1 MVDKGLQ
8 RVGGRGFLDNSDED
22 DDLYTI
28 HGIAIG
34 AGDITLGSKSG
45 ERKYWTEDVLQDGA
59 STLEGKQIVAN
70 HENRDIYSV
79 VGKVTDASYSEEKNG
94 VIYQGVVDEELIAKR
109 ISRGWLDVSPRI
121 IHTEGEVTENG
132 LKKPDKIRRFDNLAI
147 VSRGAAP
154 SNEVDS
160 GESEELDVEELQACF
175 DKGPNFEEGE
185 LETFTEELQD
195 NINYKQY
202 LYNSPEAA
210 EGAAQ
215 GLNCEGFHKHGI
227 DGGTWYMPCENHDDF
242 LANVK
247 TKSEELQLS
256 EARNPEYDGTEESS
270 WGDVSKDLTDW
281 VDALGYDDVETVS
294 DLTES
299 QKQEVANH
307 TLLGDSE
314 SDTWQALS
322 YFPVVNPNTGNL
334 NRGALEAVRSGR
346 GQAADIPESTYES
359 AFTIAGRL
367 LNEEFDSDVEV
378 EMSAESLYESVVI
391 EELQEDLDE
400 VYSEWSDT
408 VNMTASELRRW
419 SGNPC
424 SREASLDPTEVIER
438 NLNLLETNKSDWGED
453 EIEDANRTISFI
465 NRMKPNSPD
474 GDASDGANGCPTEWA
489 ISLLNWAYNPFD
501 DLPGQPDDEDL
512 DDVEELETLGISEG
526 DMVQWR
532 IKPDLMGKVVAI
544 DEQRDVAMVSIYK
557 EGEDTNVAIT
567 AAFEDIIPVEVE
579 EMAQNDFTKGDY
591 VTWDN
596 GSAHGKIVD
605 TTTSGTYD
613 SEIDGDVTVSGTE
626 DDPAALIDIYQDVDG
641 SWQKG
646 EKTVAHKFSTLNNWD
661 VNTDELSKHMEEAS
675 NYSSEEMRI
684 ASQLSSYSEAT
695 KTQCLRVVD
704 LMNPERKTDVYSFM
718 DVLSK
723 VMREQEME
731 RMYEEMKKV
740 NGDGIDEDED
750 SGESPLNKIFN

>member
-8 RVGGRGFLDNSDED
+8 RVGGRGFLDDSDED

-45 ERKYWTEDVLQDGA
+45 ERKYWTEDVLRDGA

-79 VGKVTDASYSEEKNG
+79 VGKVTDASYSEDKKG

-121 IHTEGEVTENG
+121 IHTEGEITENG

-154 SNEVDS
+154 SNEVTT
-160 GESEELDVEELQACF
+160 GEAEELDVEELQACF
-175 DKGPNFEEGE
+175 DNGPHFEEGE

-195 NINYKQY
+195 NIKYEDY

-210 EGAAQ
+210 EGASQ
-215 GLNCEGFHKHGI
+215 GLDCEGYHKHDI
-227 DGGTWYMPCENHDDF
+227 DGGTWYMPCKNHDDF

-247 TKSEELQLS
+247 TESEELQLS

-281 VDALGYDDVETVS
+281 VDSLGYDDVETVS
-294 DLTES
+294 DLTEN
-299 QKQEVANH
+299 QKREVANH
-307 TLLGDSE
+307 TLLGDPE
-314 SDTWQALS
+314 SDTWQGLS

-378 EMSAESLYESVVI
+378 EMSAKSLYESVVI

-400 VYSEWSDT
+400 VYSKWSDT
-408 VNMTASELRRW
+408 VNMTASELREW

-424 SREASLDPTEVIER
+424 SREASVDPTAVIER

-453 EIEDANRTISFI
+453 EIKDANRTISFI

-474 GDASDGANGCPTEWA
+474 GDASDGANGCPTDWA

-501 DLPGQPDDEDL
+501 ELPGQPDDEDL
-512 DDVEELETLGISEG
+512 D
-526 DMVQWR
+526 
-532 IKPDLMGKVVAI
+532 
-544 DEQRDVAMVSIYK
+544 
-557 EGEDTNVAIT
+557 N
-567 AAFEDIIPVEVE
+567 VE

-613 SEIDGDVTVSGTE
+613 SEIDGDVTVSGSE
-626 DDPAALIDIYQDVDG
+626 DDPAALIDIYQDMDDG
-641 SWQKG
+641 WQKG
-646 EKTVAHKFSTLNNWD
+646 EKTVAHKFSTLNEWN
-661 VNTDELSKHMEEAS
+661 VNTEELSKHMEEAS

-723 VMREQEME
+723 VMREQEMQK
-731 RMYEEMKKV
+731 MYEEMKKV
-740 NGDGIDEDED
+740 NGDGMDEDGDEK